1 MHDSADASWR
11 QATKQNGEPMIRQSD
26 IIQAILKDGNYRL
39 DLFCED
45 EIAALR
51 EKVGIESNDQMP

>member
-1 MHDSADASWR
+1 M
-11 QATKQNGEPMIRQSD
+11 TRQSD

-39 DLFCED
+39 DLFSKD